1 MVSLQAMHIL
11 TTMTS
16 KKSNSVKYQLLPWR
30 IWTRILPIRIRTP
43 GAIGSLETSADNVTL
58 SSSTIQSSKELQR
71 DRTMTSS
78 RPKPIVTSPTFSFAF
93 TSHNVF
99 FLYFGLLQTGCSEV
113 PDDYI
118 RPDLNRFPLLT
129 DFLES
134 NLRSPEEK

>member
-1 MVSLQAMHIL
+1 
-11 TTMTS
+11 MTS

-78 RPKPIVTSPTFSFAF
+78 RPKPI
-93 TSHNVF
+93 
-99 FLYFGLLQTGCSEV
+99 TGCSEV

-129 DFLES
+129 DFLERKVKYFQS
-134 NLRSPEEK
+134 QSRV